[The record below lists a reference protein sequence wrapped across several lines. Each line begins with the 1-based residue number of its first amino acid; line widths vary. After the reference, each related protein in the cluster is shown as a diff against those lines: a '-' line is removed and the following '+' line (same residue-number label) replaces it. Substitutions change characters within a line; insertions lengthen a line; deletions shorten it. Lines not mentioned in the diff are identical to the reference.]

1 MTANDVLEQSLE
13 ASENAVD
20 SPTEGKHKS
29 PENEERLSPDQQQI
43 LVNLVKV
50 KDQEIRDLKS

>member
-50 KDQEIRDLKS
+50 KD